1 MFTSKKVRTAL
12 FTAVVLLI
20 CLLMYFFYQSPEKAY
35 NEQGGTSYA
44 SYEKAKVLRVI
55 SEDLAKD
62 PADGGLYHGTQ
73 QLEVKILSG
82 EHRGEI
88 HTITNYLSPYINVLT
103 KKGQTIVVN
112 VDSADHQN
120 YFVTV
125 YSQYRAPLLAFMILL
140 FFGVLWAIGGK
151 KGLKSVLGIL
161 FTFASIFYLFIPMLY
176 RGYSPILASVVVGVL
191 TTCITLLLLNGWSS
205 KSIAAILGTTVGVV
219 ITGAIAYILGELLQI
234 SGFNTKEVEVLL
246 IVAQQTGMQLKG
258 LLFAGIMLATLGAII
273 DVGISI
279 ASSVYEVYMANP
291 TLSKKELFLSGINVG
306 RDMMGTMA
314 NTLILA
320 FTGTTLSSLMIL
332 YAMKVHF
339 TQLTNMN
346 MVTIEVI
353 QGITGCFGVV
363 LTVPIVAFISS
374 RMMPRF
380 EKVINNKVERNL
392 NLNER
397 EDNKIIKNML

>member
-1 MFTSKKVRTAL
+1 MFTSKKVGTAL
-12 FTAVVLLI
+12 FTAALLLI
-20 CLLMYFFYQSPEKAY
+20 TALMYFFYQSPEKAY

-44 SYEKAKVLRVI
+44 SYERAKVLRVI

-62 PADGGLYHGTQ
+62 PTDGGLYHGTQ

-82 EHRGEI
+82 EHKGEV

-103 KKGQTIVVN
+103 KKGQTVVVN
-112 VDSADHQN
+112 VDSADHKH
-120 YFVTV
+120 YYVTV
-125 YSQYRAPLLAFMILL
+125 YSHYRAPIMGSMILL
-140 FFGVLWAIGGK
+140 FFGILWAIGGK
-151 KGLKSVLGIL
+151 KGLKSVAGIL

-176 RGYSPILASVVVGVL
+176 RGYSPIFATVVVGVL

-205 KSIAAILGTTVGVV
+205 KSLAAILGTTAGVV
-219 ITGAIAYILGELLQI
+219 ITGVFAYVCGELLQI

-246 IVAQQTGMQLKG
+246 IVSQQTGMQLKG
-258 LLFAGIMLATLGAII
+258 ILFAGIMLASLGAII

-279 ASSVYEVYMANP
+279 ASSVYEVYQANP
-291 TLSKKELFLSGINVG
+291 NLSKRELFLSGINVG

-314 NTLILA
+314 NTLLLA

-332 YAMKVHF
+332 YAMKVPF

-380 EKVINNKVERNL
+380 EKVLINK
-392 NLNER
+392 NER
-397 EDNKIIKNML
+397 DSEEVCTIENVGR